1 MYIGGASRGIGKAIA
16 VSFARG
22 GASLIA
28 ISARSVASLEPVAE
42 ELKAVA
48 RDAEA
53 LRVVCVPLE
62 ASSPQ
67 SVAAAADTVARELG
81 GRPLDVVV
89 QNAAVLG
96 NSARITDADP
106 DEWWRVYE
114 VNVKGQFLAARYFL
128 PLLLQGEGGL
138 RTFVTVAS
146 VGAHLV
152 GEGYSHYQSSK
163 LANLRISEFVDSEY
177 GAEGVSAW
185 CVHPGNVL
193 TDMAGGIDGEVAKT
207 MSKSE
212 FFCPC
217 HSPLGAYV
225 SYVCGEYVL
234 MCDGAV
240 FVDTPQISADTIVY
254 LAAEKRQWLSG
265 RYINCTWDMPE
276 LLAQEEEI
284 VKGDKLKVRIVL

>member
-42 ELKAVA
+42 ELRAAA
-48 RDAEA
+48 RDAGRGDASSSA
-53 LRVVCVPLE
+53 LRVVCVTLE

-67 SVAAAADTVARELG
+67 SVAAAAETVARELG

-177 GAEGVSAW
+177 GPEGVSAW

-212 FFCPC
+212 FFV
-217 HSPLGAYV
+217 SPATPHW
-225 SYVCGEYVL
+225 VL
-234 MCDGAV
+234 MYHT
-240 FVDTPQISADTIVY
+240 FV
-254 LAAEKRQWLSG
+254 G
-265 RYINCTWDMPE
+265 NMC
-276 LLAQEEEI
+276 
-284 VKGDKLKVRIVL
+284 

>member
-1 MYIGGASRGIGKAIA
+1 MPPSQGTPNILEGPGDYTVTKTVHSDTYSAIDPSRLDPSLLKDRAVYIGGASRGIGKAIA
-16 VSFARG
+16 ISFARG

-28 ISARSVASLEPVAE
+28 ISARSKASLEPVAE
-42 ELKAVA
+42 ELKAAA
-48 RDAEA
+48 RDAPA
-53 LRVVCVPLE
+53 LRVVCVAVE

-67 SVAAAADTVARELG
+67 SVAAAADAVARELG
-81 GRPLDVVV
+81 GRPLDIVV

-96 NSARITDADP
+96 TNARITDADP

-114 VNVKGQFLAARYFL
+114 VNVRGQFLAAKYFL
-128 PLLLQGEGGL
+128 PLLLQGEGEGQGGL

-152 GEGYSHYQSSK
+152 GEGYSHYQSGK
-163 LANLRISEFVDSEY
+163 LANLRIAEFVDREY
-177 GAEGVSAW
+177 GPHG
-185 CVHPGNVL
+185 
-193 TDMAGGIDGEVAKT
+193 GEVAKT
-207 MSKSE
+207 MSQI
-212 FFCPC
+212 
-217 HSPLGAYV
+217 
-225 SYVCGEYVL
+225 
-234 MCDGAV
+234 

-254 LAAEKRQWLSG
+254 LTAEKRQWLSG